1 MRVIHIVHWNLS
13 SQRKR
18 SQGSNAPSLIDKK
31 EPKQIIIIK
40 DKPYSILKLSYMF
53 LQVLSAHFR
62 AYIQALEKL
71 QLDIATSS
79 DLIGVETRN
88 TSLFSRGREPLK
100 NRSAVFALGERRKI
114 LKVVSATYLL
124 IKFLL
129 VPVVKLS
136 PTIMA
141 L

>member
-1 MRVIHIVHWNLS
+1 
-13 SQRKR
+13 
-18 SQGSNAPSLIDKK
+18 
-31 EPKQIIIIK
+31 
-40 DKPYSILKLSYMF
+40 MF

-124 IKFLL
+124 IKILL